1 MNSIRIG
8 TYQVPV
14 DNIRRLYGLGISAV
28 AGYKAE
34 QKRLPSFLFSGVL
47 FDTRFKFDV
56 YGYTSLLIVD
66 IDKLVSVHSIK
77 ELLKSD
83 EHVVATWLSPS
94 GDGLKVLFYLEYDKQ
109 FPIADAWIYHEHCA
123 FPQVDN
129 YLRQTYGIDI
139 DPMGGDI
146 TRLCFVSDDPDVHL
160 KKRISAIPGK
170 QRLD

>member
-1 MNSIRIG
+1 M
-8 TYQVPV
+8 
-14 DNIRRLYGLGISAV
+14 
-28 AGYKAE
+28 
-34 QKRLPSFLFSGVL
+34 
-47 FDTRFKFDV
+47 
-56 YGYTSLLIVD
+56 
-66 IDKLVSVHSIK
+66 
-77 ELLKSD
+77 LKSD

-160 KKRISAIPGK
+160 KKEFQPFQVNSDLTKNKICKIRLKYYFGK
-170 QRLD
+170 KNVRNAFKEQRQIAKLLKQTSMEEENKSEICWATTVLL